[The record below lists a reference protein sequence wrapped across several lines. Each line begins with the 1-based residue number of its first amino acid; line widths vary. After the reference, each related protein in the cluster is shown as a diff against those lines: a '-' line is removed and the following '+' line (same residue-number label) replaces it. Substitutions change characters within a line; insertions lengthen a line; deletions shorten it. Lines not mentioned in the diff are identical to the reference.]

1 MNKTEFISL
10 PLFPL
15 GTTLYPSGILS
26 LKIFEVRYLD
36 MIKTCVK
43 DNTHFGIVTIDQ
55 GSEVRTPLDKI
66 SFARIGTFANI
77 THFDVIQPSLYFI
90 QCQGGA
96 RFTIRGCER
105 KKNGLWVADV
115 ESMDNDMA
123 IPIPP
128 ELKVASDT
136 LQQVIQSMTKQGLS
150 EQQMPFATPY
160 LLNDCGWV
168 ANRWCEIL
176 PLSAGQREHLLGL
189 ENPRLR
195 LDLVFDILEEIG
207 IQNIRNDSY

>member
-1 MNKTEFISL
+1 MNNTEFITL

-15 GTTLYPSGILS
+15 GSTLYPSGLIS

-36 MIKTCVK
+36 MIKTCVRE
-43 DNTHFGIVTIDQ
+43 NTPFGIVSLDQ
-55 GSEVRTPLDKI
+55 GHEVRTPHEKI
-66 SFARIGTFANI
+66 SFARVGTFANI
-77 THFDVIQPSLYFI
+77 THFDAIQPSLYFI

-115 ESMDNDMA
+115 EAMEDDEAM
-123 IPIPP
+123 PIPP
-128 ELKVASDT
+128 ELKIAADT
-136 LQQVIQSMTKQGLS
+136 LNKVIQSMAKQGLT
-150 EQQMPFATPY
+150 EQQMPFMTPY
-160 LLNDCGWV
+160 LLGDCGWV

-189 ENPRLR
+189 ANPRLR
-195 LDLVFDILEEIG
+195 LDLVVDILEEIG
-207 IQNIRNDSY
+207 IQNIHNL

>member
-1 MNKTEFISL
+1 MINTVFTTL

-15 GTTLYPSGILS
+15 GTTLYPSGLLS

-36 MIKTCVK
+36 MIKTCVRE
-43 DNTHFGIVTIDQ
+43 NSPFGVVTIDQ
-55 GSEVRTPLDKI
+55 GSEVRTPQENI
-66 SFARIGTFANI
+66 SFAKVGTFANI
-77 THFDVIQPSLYFI
+77 THFDAIQPSLYFI

-105 KKNGLWVADV
+105 QKNGLWVADV
-115 ESMDNDMA
+115 EKMA
-123 IPIPP
+123 DDEAMPIPP
-128 ELKVASDT
+128 ELKVAADT
-136 LQQVIQSMTKQGLS
+136 LHKVIQSMTKQGLS
-150 EQQMPFATPY
+150 EQQMPFIAPY

-189 ENPRLR
+189 ANPRLR
-195 LDLVFDILEEIG
+195 LDLVVDILEEIG
-207 IQNIRNDSY
+207 IQNIHNLS